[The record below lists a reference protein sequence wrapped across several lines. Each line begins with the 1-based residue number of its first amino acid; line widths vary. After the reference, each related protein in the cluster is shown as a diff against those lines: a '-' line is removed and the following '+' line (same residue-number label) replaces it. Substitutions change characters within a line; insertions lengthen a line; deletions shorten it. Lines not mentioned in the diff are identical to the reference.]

1 MVERLSIARLG
12 SRGDGV
18 ADTPAGALYVP
29 YTLPGETAEV
39 DQWPGHPDRRHLI
52 KVDSASPDRIT
63 PICPHFG
70 TCGGCALQHLAL
82 ARYRHWKR
90 ALVTE
95 ALAKAGLD
103 APVDDLIDAH
113 GDGRRRAVFHAR
125 RGTHDV
131 LEVGFAALKAHR
143 VVAIDRC
150 PILAPGLDGAIETAW
165 AIAEALAGTRKPLD
179 IQVTATETG
188 LDVDV
193 RGSGPLTAA
202 RVGELAPIADRR
214 RLARLTRHGEM
225 VAQRTKPMLRIGRTE
240 LMLPPGAFLQAT
252 AAGEAILARLV
263 ATHCAGAR
271 TVADLF
277 CGVGPFALRLAE
289 RARIT
294 AADNDEAA
302 IAALQRAATGAQGLK
317 PIEALGRDLFRRP
330 FVAVELKRFDA
341 VVFDPPR
348 QGAEA
353 QAHALAGSAVAT
365 VVAVSCNPGTF
376 ARDARILIDG
386 GYRLV
391 RVTPVDQFLYSAH
404 VELVACFQRMG
415 QERRG
420 RGG

>member
-1 MVERLSIARLG
+1 
-12 SRGDGV
+12 
-18 ADTPAGALYVP
+18 
-29 YTLPGETAEV
+29 
-39 DQWPGHPDRRHLI
+39 
-52 KVDSASPDRIT
+52 
-63 PICPHFG
+63 
-70 TCGGCALQHLAL
+70 
-82 ARYRHWKR
+82 
-90 ALVTE
+90 
-95 ALAKAGLD
+95 
-103 APVDDLIDAH
+103 
-113 GDGRRRAVFHAR
+113 
-125 RGTHDV
+125 V
-131 LEVGFAALKAHR
+131 LEVGFTALKAHR

-150 PILAPGLDGAIETAW
+150 PILAPDLDGAIETAW
-165 AIAEALAGTRKPLD
+165 AIAEALAGARKPLD

-202 RVGELAPIADRR
+202 RVGELAAIADRR

-252 AAGEAILARLV
+252 AAGEAILARMV

-330 FVAVELKRFDA
+330 FVPVELKRFDA

-404 VELVACFQRMG
+404 VELVACFQRMD
-415 QERRG
+415 QERRATG
-420 RGG
+420 R